1 MSNKN
6 LFINISY
13 NTISN
18 VISLLLGFIL
28 NIIIARILQPKQM
41 GEYSYAVWLISFLS
55 IVILLGVPNTLTKY
69 ISQFYK
75 EKNKIRFLF
84 YFLVRIVF
92 LTFIFVSS
100 GILIYFFISQKNFDF
115 LIFVVLGYT
124 IASLN
129 GILRSYV
136 SGIEDFKTI
145 TINTF
150 ITLFL
155 QLILVI
161 TFLKKEPSSA
171 KMLEIYLFSLFI
183 STILFFI
190 SLKKELKEVF
200 STTEEMFLEKDE
212 KKKITK
218 YLIFISALMLINMI
232 VWERSEIF
240 FLKIFSTSEGLAF
253 YSIAFTLGYL
263 PNKIL
268 TFGNVLLPRM
278 SKFYAEK
285 DFSKISMYY
294 KQLTEFISLLIIP
307 IYIFV
312 FMFAS
317 DIVKILYGESYL
329 QVSSIL
335 RIIIFAGIISG
346 IATVGS
352 AFIQAVEK
360 VGVSFKIGV
369 FITVINILLDFLLIP
384 KYRSIGAAY
393 ANSIS
398 QILGCFLGTG
408 YILYNFK
415 FRFPFLKIVKF
426 LVISYIIGKIVKLY
440 FSSFSC
446 IGMFILFFVYI
457 LSFSILNYK
466 EIFKN
471 INFIYKSY
479 YE

>member
-1 MSNKN
+1 MNKN
-6 LFINISY
+6 LLKNISY

-18 VISLLLGFIL
+18 FLSLILGFIL
-28 NIIIARILQPKQM
+28 NIVIARSLQPKQM
-41 GEYSYAVWLISFLS
+41 GEYSYSVWLISFFS
-55 IVILLGVPNTLTKY
+55 ILILLGVPNTLTKY
-69 ISQFYK
+69 IPQFYN
-75 EKNKIRFLF
+75 EKYKIKLLLCFLF
-84 YFLVRIVF
+84 KIVF
-92 LTFIFVSS
+92 LTFIFVSFV
-100 GILIYFFISQKNFDF
+100 ILIYFFISQRNFNF
-115 LIFVVLGYT
+115 LIFVILGYI

-136 SGIEDFKTI
+136 SGIEDFKTV

-150 ITLFL
+150 VTLFL

-161 TFLKKEPSSA
+161 TFLKKDPSSD
-171 KMLEIYLFSLFI
+171 KMLEIYLFSLFA
-183 STILFFI
+183 STILFLV
-190 SLKKELKEVF
+190 SSTKELKEVF
-200 STTEEMFLEKDE
+200 GTKEKMFLKKDE
-212 KKKITK
+212 KKKIMK
-218 YLIFISALMLINMI
+218 YLIFISFLMLINMI

-240 FLKIFSTSEGLAF
+240 FLKIFSTSEELAF

-263 PNKIL
+263 PNKVL

-285 DFSKISMYY
+285 DFSKISLYY
-294 KQLTEFISLLIIP
+294 KQLTEFIALLIIP
-307 IYIFV
+307 VYIFV
-312 FMFAS
+312 FVFAS
-317 DIVKILYGESYL
+317 DIVKILYGENYM
-329 QVSSIL
+329 QVAYVL
-335 RIIIFAGIISG
+335 KIIVFAGIVSG
-346 IATVGS
+346 IATIGS
-352 AFIQAVEK
+352 SFIQAVEK
-360 VGVSFKIGV
+360 VDVSFKIGV
-369 FITVINILLDFLLIP
+369 FIAVINILLDFLLIP

-415 FRFPFLKIVKF
+415 FSFSFLKIVKF
-426 LVISYIIGKIVKLY
+426 LVISYVIGKIVKLY

-446 IGMFILFFVYI
+446 TGIFILFFVYI
-457 LSFSILNYK
+457 LLFSILNYK

>member
-1 MSNKN
+1 MDKN
-6 LFINISY
+6 LLKNISY

-18 VISLLLGFIL
+18 FLSLILGFIL
-28 NIIIARILQPKQM
+28 NIVIARSLQPKQM
-41 GEYSYAVWLISFLS
+41 GEYSYFVWLISFFS
-55 IVILLGVPNTLTKY
+55 ILILLGVPNTLTKY
-69 ISQFYK
+69 ISQFYN
-75 EKNKIRFLF
+75 EKYKIKLLLCFLF
-84 YFLVRIVF
+84 KIVF
-92 LTFIFVSS
+92 LTFIFVSFV
-100 GILIYFFISQKNFDF
+100 ILIYFFISQRNFNF
-115 LIFVVLGYT
+115 LIFVILGYI

-136 SGIEDFKTI
+136 SGIEDFKTV

-150 ITLFL
+150 VTLFL

-161 TFLKKEPSSA
+161 TFLKKEPSSG
-171 KMLEIYLFSLFI
+171 KMLEIYLFSLFA
-183 STILFFI
+183 STILFLV
-190 SLKKELKEVF
+190 SSTKELKEVF
-200 STTEEMFLEKDE
+200 GTKEKMFLKKDE
-212 KKKITK
+212 KKKIMK
-218 YLIFISALMLINMI
+218 YLIFISFLMLINMI

-240 FLKIFSTSEGLAF
+240 FLKIFSTSEELAF

-263 PNKIL
+263 PNKVL

-285 DFSKISMYY
+285 DFSKISLYY
-294 KQLTEFISLLIIP
+294 EQLTEFIALLIIP
-307 IYIFV
+307 VYIFV
-312 FMFAS
+312 FVFAS
-317 DIVKILYGESYL
+317 DIVKILYGENYM
-329 QVSSIL
+329 QVAYVL
-335 RIIIFAGIISG
+335 KIIVFAGIVSD
-346 IATVGS
+346 IATIGS

-360 VGVSFKIGV
+360 VAVSFKIGV
-369 FITVINILLDFLLIP
+369 FIAVINILLDFLLIP

-415 FRFPFLKIVKF
+415 FSFSFLKIVKF
-426 LVISYIIGKIVKLY
+426 LVISYVIGKIVKLY
-440 FSSFSC
+440 FNSFSC

-457 LSFSILNYK
+457 LLFSILNYK

>member
-1 MSNKN
+1 MNNKN

-41 GEYSYAVWLISFLS
+41 GEYSYAIWLISFLS

-84 YFLVRIVF
+84 YFLVKIVF

-100 GILIYFFISQKNFDF
+100 GILIYLFISQKNFDF
-115 LIFVVLGYT
+115 LIFVILGYT

-136 SGIEDFKTI
+136 YGIEDFKTI

-183 STILFFI
+183 STIIFFI
-190 SLKKELKEVF
+190 SLKKELKEIFV
-200 STTEEMFLEKDE
+200 STATKEMFLEKDE
-212 KKKITK
+212 KKKITE
-218 YLIFISALMLINMI
+218 YLVFISVLIIINMI

-285 DFSKISMYY
+285 DFSKISVYY
-294 KQLTEFISLLIIP
+294 EQLTELVALLIIP

-312 FMFAS
+312 FIFAS

-360 VGVSFKIGV
+360 VDVSFKIGI
-369 FITVINILLDFLLIP
+369 FITVINIFLDFLLIP
-384 KYRSIGAAY
+384 KYQSIGAAY

-408 YILYNFK
+408 YILYSFK
-415 FRFPFLKIVKF
+415 FKFPFLKIIKF
-426 LVISYIIGKIVKLY
+426 SVISYIICKIAKLY
-440 FSSFSC
+440 FSSFSL
-446 IGMFILFFVYI
+446 ISMFILFFGYI
-457 LSFSILNYK
+457 LLFSILNYK
-466 EIFKN
+466 EIIKN
-471 INFIYKSY
+471 INFVYKS
-479 YE
+479 